1 MDYIEEYKVH
11 VEKNGVKGL
20 LPQNLPNS
28 ILNRMLL
35 EIKNYEENDS
45 KIPDLLKMPI
55 YCRHASTWPPI
66 RINTWP
72 VDC

>member
-11 VEKNGVKGL
+11 VEKNGAEGL

-35 EIKNYEENDS
+35 EIKNYE
-45 KIPDLLKMPI
+45 
-55 YCRHASTWPPI
+55 
-66 RINTWP
+66 
-72 VDC
+72 